1 MACWIFSMTGELKDF
16 KERVL
21 DESWPIYQRTRHRML
36 LKKNDHVVFYLA
48 GEGNKKLLGYA
59 TLSSNAKKD
68 DSTEEDFFVKLANI
82 ELFKKPIM
90 IKEILHSLD
99 FIQNKGNWG
108 IYFQGGVSKL
118 PNTDYK
124 KILNMDK

>member
-1 MACWIFSMTGELKDF
+1 M
-16 KERVL
+16 
-21 DESWPIYQRTRHRML
+21 
-36 LKKNDHVVFYLA
+36 FYLA
-48 GEGNKKLLGYA
+48 GEGNKNCLVTRPYHQMQ
-59 TLSSNAKKD
+59 KD